1 MADDAHRNRPA
12 ATQVLHEP
20 LLGAAMTDDELRSLL
35 GDLESDR
42 CERKASLADP
52 DRVREAIC
60 AFANDLPDHRQPGVV
75 FIGARDDG
83 SCAGLEV
90 TDRLLQQLADM
101 RSDGNILPTPA
112 MTVQKR
118 VVDGCTFAVV
128 VVQPSEDPPV
138 RYRGRIWIRVGPR
151 RAIANASEERILSDK
166 RRARDLPFDLTP
178 VPTASLDD
186 LDLQLFERTYLPS
199 AVARDVLE
207 RNHRSLEQQLRSLRM
222 VTAEDPTRPT
232 VTGILALGTAPAD
245 FVPGAY
251 VQFLRIE
258 GRDLADPIADQKTI
272 GGPLLQLLR
281 QVDEVLKAH
290 IRIRTDIRS
299 GSLERQQPDY
309 PLEALVQ
316 LIRNAVMH
324 RDYATTHAP
333 VRLTWFSDRIE
344 IQNPGGPFGQVTVA
358 NFGQPGVT
366 DYRNPHLAEVMRNL
380 GFVQRFGV
388 GIATAQRALA
398 ENGNP
403 ELRFEVEQNH
413 VLAVVGVRS

>member
-90 TDRLLQQLADM
+90 TDRLLQQLAHM

>member
-1 MADDAHRNRPA
+1 
-12 ATQVLHEP
+12 
-20 LLGAAMTDDELRSLL
+20 MTDDELRSLL

-398 ENGNP
+398 ENGNR